1 MTNKEYNKRS
11 ICETSMLVV
20 ANIIRLSS
28 LRFSGQSEGTHVVA
42 KGNKSSISKIYK
54 SERTQEM
61 DRTKGPRS
69 YLIKPPKEDPTTY
82 VNRAFEDVD
91 INAQNYIN
99 HVRCKIRDTANIQ
112 H

>member
-1 MTNKEYNKRS
+1 MTNKDNNKRS

-28 LRFSGQSEGTHVVA
+28 LRFSGQSFRKEL
-42 KGNKSSISKIYK
+42 GNESSISKIYK
-54 SERTQEM
+54 SERRQEM
-61 DRTKGPRS
+61 DRRKGHHS

-82 VNRAFEDVD
+82 VNRALEDDVD
-91 INAQNYIN
+91 INAENYIN
-99 HVRCKIRDTANIQ
+99 HVLCKIRDTANIQ